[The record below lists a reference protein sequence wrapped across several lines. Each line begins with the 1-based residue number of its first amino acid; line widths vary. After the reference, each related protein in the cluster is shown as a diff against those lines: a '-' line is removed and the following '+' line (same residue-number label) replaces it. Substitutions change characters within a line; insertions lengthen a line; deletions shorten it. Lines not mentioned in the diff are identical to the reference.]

1 MTRYRDSI
9 PNTSWKNV
17 SEPVS
22 SEGGFKGSPDSGR
35 GFDWGKAG
43 SAGADFLK
51 GWLDKDREKYR
62 DEAKFGGDRPY
73 FGEGFKGTGGQ
84 VLENLGVVYPQQ
96 SGPAYLPGQQ
106 GSPGFLGGGGGK
118 ALAGIAG
125 LALAPMTGGASLA
138 FSPMVGQAA
147 ESAGRTWNI

>member
-22 SEGGFKGSPDSGR
+22 SEGGFTGSPESGR

-51 GWLDKDREKYR
+51 SWLDKDREKYR

-96 SGPAYLPGQQ
+96 HGPMYLPGQQ
-106 GSPGFLGGGGGK
+106 GESGTFSK
-118 ALAGIAG
+118 IAG
-125 LALAPMTGGASLA
+125 VAAPFASLI
-138 FSPMVGQAA
+138 PGVGPIV
-147 ESAGRTWNI
+147 SAGLSAASQTGW